1 MPIEPVDPSKKTG
14 GDGTEKYS
22 PNEKRGPG
30 KFDEALERAKTERAK
45 ADISKMAED
54 QKAKVEAERP
64 RTYTERLQDMGRL
77 PKPTGSAGGDFTGMK
92 GLDKPF
98 KAGGKVKRYN
108 DGGMSLEEKYPNAK
122 ITRLDPAPPPVEGGK
137 GSEQHI
143 RNLEALRYKRDN
155 ANAKPELFEEPKSK
169 SKSGGGGAMP
179 KSNRDITKNYKAGGR
194 VSSAS
199 KRADGCAIKGKTKGK
214 MV

>member
-64 RTYTERLQDMGRL
+64 RTYTERLQDIGRL
-77 PKPTGSAGGDFTGMK
+77 PKPSGGGGGTGIGGKLGNRDLNRNGR
-92 GLDKPF
+92 
-98 KAGGKVKRYN
+98 AGGKV
-108 DGGMSLEEKYPNAK
+108 
-122 ITRLDPAPPPVEGGK
+122 
-137 GSEQHI
+137 
-143 RNLEALRYKRDN
+143 
-155 ANAKPELFEEPKSK
+155 
-169 SKSGGGGAMP
+169 
-179 KSNRDITKNYKAGGR
+179 
-194 VSSAS
+194 SAS
-199 KRADGCAIKGKTKGK
+199 SRADGIAIRGKTKGRT
-214 MV
+214 V